1 MTPTEI
7 EELAG
12 YLTPEERAE
21 FDKLLL
27 ADLVEQAWRPLPGP
41 QSMAYYSQA
50 DVIGFGGA
58 AGGGK
63 TDLACGL
70 ALNEHHVVQFFR
82 REGTELTAIV
92 DRMKEIVGHDSGLG
106 GKPPIWR
113 DPNGTCHLIEFL
125 SVPNLGDERKA
136 QGRAKDLLVID
147 EATNLLE
154 AQVRFLKGWVRSTRP
169 GQRKRTLL
177 TFNPPT
183 TPEGRWVIDFFA
195 PWLDP
200 KWPAADRAQ
209 PGELRF
215 VVVVPGSNGT
225 SRDVWVKDG
234 RQCVVVGGELVYD
247 FEPADFRPQD
257 IVTPET
263 RTFIPSRI
271 TDNPFLVNTGYM
283 TVLQSMPEPLR
294 SQMLYGD
301 FTAGTQDDAFQ
312 VIPTAWIDRAMARWS
327 DKSPRGEMSA
337 MGVDVA
343 RGGKDDTVTACR
355 HDTWI
360 APLVYTPG
368 KETPDGQTGAAIVL
382 VHRRDSAPVHVDGI
396 GVGSSVVDQLRD
408 ANAQVVSVNVAEA
421 SHWHGKGGNLSFA
434 NLRSELW
441 WRMREALD
449 PLNDRGIALPP
460 DKRLAQELATPKWR
474 MQGKTIYVQSR
485 EEIIKDIGR
494 SPDAA
499 TAVILSMIETPNQA
513 KVERQARGRSQQA
526 YDPVE
531 AHHQRQRALAGAA
544 APYDPLAQY

>member
-1 MTPTEI
+1 MTATEI

-21 FDKLLL
+21 FEQLLT
-27 ADLVEQAWRPLPGP
+27 ADISERPWAPLPGP
-41 QSMAYYSQA
+41 QSLAYYSDA

-113 DPNGTCHLIEFL
+113 DPNGSCHLIEFL

-154 AQVRFLKGWVRSTRP
+154 QQVRFLKGWVRSTKP

-200 KWPAADRAQ
+200 KYSGPGGKAA
-209 PGELRF
+209 PGELRY

-225 SRDVWVKDG
+225 SKDVWVEDG
-234 RQCVVVGGELVYD
+234 RQCVLVGSELEYD
-247 FEPADFRPQD
+247 FDPADYNPTD
-257 IVTPET
+257 IITPET

-271 TDNPFLVNTGYM
+271 TDNPYLVNTGYL

-301 FTAGTQDDAFQ
+301 FSAGMQDDAFQ
-312 VIPTAWIDRAMARWS
+312 VIPTAWVERAMARWT
-327 DKSPRGEMSA
+327 DRSPRGEMTSL
-337 MGVDVA
+337 GVDVA
-343 RGGKDDTVTACR
+343 RGGKDDTVTSPK
-355 HDTWI
+355 HGNWY

-368 KETPDGQTGAAIVL
+368 KETPDGQTAAAIVL
-382 VHRRDSAPVHVDGI
+382 VNRRDSAPIHVDSI
-396 GVGSSVVDQLRD
+396 GVGASVVDQLRD
-408 ANAQVVSVNVAEA
+408 ANAQVIAVNVAESSA
-421 SHWHGKGGNLSFA
+421 YAGRGGNLKFY

-449 PLNDRGIALPP
+449 PVNDTGYALPP
-460 DKRLAQELATPKWR
+460 DKRLATELCTPKWR
-474 MQGKTIYVQSR
+474 MVGKSIYVQSR
-485 EEIIKDIGR
+485 EEIVKDIGR

-499 TAVILSMIETPNQA
+499 TAVILANIDTPNES
-513 KVERQARGRSQQA
+513 KVKRQARERATAG
-526 YDPVE
+526 YDPIE
-531 AHHQRQRALAGAA
+531 AHHNRAPMAAGRS
-544 APYDPLAQY
+544 YDPLADH